1 MENEEIGNSELNNA
15 SKKCKQHWIENKEN
29 FLLSIL
35 EELVL
40 AGYKERSYKNFF
52 KNGIQEEVIKRI
64 QPSIPDITTIVNE
77 VVNKI
82 KRCR

>member
-40 AGYKERSYKNFF
+40 AGYKEDNGTF

-64 QPSIPDITTIVNE
+64 
-77 VVNKI
+77 
-82 KRCR
+82 